1 MYGDAGAAMN
11 NDSWAPMN
19 NDSPIILM
27 FVFLPCGNCW
37 GTEVFPLADFKFCI
51 HSNDIN
57 LILLS
62 VTDFDFI
69 TLHKFSFNSSTSN
82 LVFNILITQM

>member
-1 MYGDAGAAMN
+1 MN

-27 FVFLPCGNCW
+27 LVFLPCGNCW